1 MKILISFFIVS
12 LIFCLSIIPSVS
24 CDLSHEINW
33 IPETGQVNVKL
44 EYPDE
49 AHQGE
54 VVTYFVDLKW
64 STDMLVNECNVIFKY
79 LRNDGLWIWLNE
91 TELLNEVQVTEGEK
105 YNSSIEIE
113 IPQDIKLSSFS
124 MHVYLSIK
132 TEKSPNTG
140 YLEFITTN
148 IVEKTRVELQ
158 HEINQL
164 KTQLT
169 DDSLITQ
176 EFNEY
181 KQTHSYSNL
190 EYDSLKSE
198 YQALLSQNHEDSV
211 PPQDIVFALVAI
223 IAFFIVTTAY
233 FARKT
238 LTTTKREKL
247 D

>member
-1 MKILISFFIVS
+1 MKIRASYFIFSLLFCFFI
-12 LIFCLSIIPSVS
+12 IPIVS

-33 IPETGQVNVKL
+33 LPETDQVIVKL

-49 AHQGE
+49 AHQGDII
-54 VVTYFVDLKW
+54 TYFIDLKW
-64 STDMLVNECNVIFKY
+64 SKDMLVNECNFLFKY
-79 LRNDGLWIWLNE
+79 LRDDGLWVWLNK
-91 TELLNEVQVTEGEK
+91 TELLNEVQVTEGKK
-105 YNSSIEIE
+105 YNIPIEIE
-113 IPQDIKLSSFS
+113 IPQDIRLNSLS

-132 TEKSPNTG
+132 TENSPNTG

-148 IVEKTRVELQ
+148 IVEKTRIELQ

-169 DDSLITQ
+169 DNSSITQ

-190 EYDSLKSE
+190 EYESLKSE
-198 YQALLSQNHEDSV
+198 YQELILKNHEVSV
-211 PPQDIVFALVAI
+211 LPQDIIFALVAI

-233 FARKT
+233 FARKRVT
-238 LTTTKREKL
+238 NTK
-247 D
+247 